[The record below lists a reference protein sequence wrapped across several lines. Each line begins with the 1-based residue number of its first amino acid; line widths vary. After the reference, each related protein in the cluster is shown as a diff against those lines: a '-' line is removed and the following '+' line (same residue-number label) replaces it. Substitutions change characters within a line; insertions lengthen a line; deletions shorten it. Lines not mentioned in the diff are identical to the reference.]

1 MKKVIKFLKYGV
13 SAIFI
18 IIFLTLSNIYPYNEH
33 FNFSYFNS
41 QLNWANPYLWVVFS
55 VTIILYILL
64 SYDLFIKSFKAIKNK
79 DFFNENTLM
88 VLASIGALVIGE
100 LSEGLA
106 VILLYKIGEE
116 FEDYAVNRSKKEIS
130 SLVKLKS
137 YKARIKENGEYV
149 LKNIN
154 DIKINDKIYVFAGES
169 VPLDIKLLSN
179 SASIDQKALTGES
192 LPVEKIKDE
201 DVYSGSI
208 NLSNTI
214 EGLVIKENKDS
225 TISRIIKLI
234 QESTANKSK
243 SEKFITKFARIYTP
257 IVITLSFLIFILGSS
272 ISFDWNKNKSH
283 EFAVLFKWDLGN
295 AWNLDTKAK
304 YTWVDA
310 NYADFG
316 GSSIMNVKDGKVEG
330 NTNTYYD
337 KNGKL
342 YTGMMDGRRI
352 WFHTAKAKSFL
363 LTSEVMRNYGQH
375 NLKIGLN
382 EWNFDLN
389 YWSASTQW
397 DASVKEYPEFLSHS
411 TVSDPTARTTYYG
424 FNKISTDYAIGN
436 ENKLAGYFTDEWRP
450 IESLRFFYGARLE
463 WCRMSVDQLPYARF
477 ADMYVGATNADGVT
491 ITPQHRTKNK
501 LNYAF
506 TVSATWSFY
515 KGMGLTADFTQM
527 ERSPRMTDYANMG
540 PQDLRLRI
548 PLLRGGIYYRNKW
561 IDVTSMIT
569 WIQKTN
575 NTDQQ
580 DITKPGTNISKT
592 TSLNYS
598 IQTVGWTTNVEL
610 DPFKGAH
617 LHALFTYQ
625 KPTYKDYSV
634 TVKFD
639 DGETA
644 DLNATGNI
652 VKEIP
657 QILIELD
664 PSYTFYKDK
673 MTVWGSFRYF
683 GKTYANLSNALWF
696 NGHWETFAGVKWNAT
711 NKLSFNFGVVN
722 FLNQKGASG
731 TISGSELIGPEEAK
745 RFNGYVMSGRYL
757 RPFTVE
763 FGASVKL

>member
-1 MKKVIKFLKYGV
+1 
-13 SAIFI
+13 
-18 IIFLTLSNIYPYNEH
+18 
-33 FNFSYFNS
+33 
-41 QLNWANPYLWVVFS
+41 
-55 VTIILYILL
+55 
-64 SYDLFIKSFKAIKNK
+64 
-79 DFFNENTLM
+79 
-88 VLASIGALVIGE
+88 
-100 LSEGLA
+100 
-106 VILLYKIGEE
+106 
-116 FEDYAVNRSKKEIS
+116 
-130 SLVKLKS
+130 
-137 YKARIKENGEYV
+137 
-149 LKNIN
+149 
-154 DIKINDKIYVFAGES
+154 
-169 VPLDIKLLSN
+169 
-179 SASIDQKALTGES
+179 
-192 LPVEKIKDE
+192 
-201 DVYSGSI
+201 
-208 NLSNTI
+208 
-214 EGLVIKENKDS
+214 
-225 TISRIIKLI
+225 
-234 QESTANKSK
+234 
-243 SEKFITKFARIYTP
+243 
-257 IVITLSFLIFILGSS
+257 
-272 ISFDWNKNKSH
+272 
-283 EFAVLFKWDLGN
+283 
-295 AWNLDTKAK
+295 
-304 YTWVDA
+304 
-310 NYADFG
+310 
-316 GSSIMNVKDGKVEG
+316 
-330 NTNTYYD
+330 
-337 KNGKL
+337 
-342 YTGMMDGRRI
+342 
-352 WFHTAKAKSFL
+352 
-363 LTSEVMRNYGQH
+363 
-375 NLKIGLN
+375 
-382 EWNFDLN
+382 
-389 YWSASTQW
+389 
-397 DASVKEYPEFLSHS
+397 
-411 TVSDPTARTTYYG
+411 
-424 FNKISTDYAIGN
+424 
-436 ENKLAGYFTDEWRP
+436 
-450 IESLRFFYGARLE
+450 
-463 WCRMSVDQLPYARF
+463 MSVDQLPYARF

-580 DITKPGTNISKT
+580 DITKPGTSISKT

-696 NGHWETFAGVKWNAT
+696 NGHWGTFAGVKWNAT
-711 NKLSFNFGVVN
+711 NKLSFNLGVVN